1 MSQLWRRISGTATIS
16 QWAPRVIGPTTSSRS
31 CALPSRAMAWPC
43 RLVSMP
49 IADGA
54 ALAWLHEHGEVLA
67 TRPSEAEMQVDV
79 RLSDSGLARFL
90 KRDR

>member
-1 MSQLWRRISGTATIS
+1 MIRLLIAEDE
-16 QWAPRVIGPTTSSRS
+16 PHSR
-31 CALPSRAMAWPC
+31 L
-43 RLVSMP
+43 RLK
-49 IADGA
+49 
-54 ALAWLHEHGEVLA
+54 EVLA